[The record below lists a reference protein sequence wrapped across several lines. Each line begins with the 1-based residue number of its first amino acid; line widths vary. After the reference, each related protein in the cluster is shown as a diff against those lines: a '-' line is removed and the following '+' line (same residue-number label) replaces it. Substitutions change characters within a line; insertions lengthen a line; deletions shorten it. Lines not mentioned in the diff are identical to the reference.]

1 MIITRAPFRISFGGG
16 GSDLPSYYRKF
27 GGCVLSASINKY
39 IYLDLHP
46 FFDERRIQLKYS
58 RTENVDAA
66 GLIKHPI
73 FRCVLDRFNL
83 TGVELTSTADIPS
96 GTGLGSSSSFTV
108 ALLQCVYAH
117 MGVHRSKAALAAEAC
132 DIEVD
137 KIGSPIGKQDQ
148 YAAAF
153 GGLNFIRFEPDDS
166 VFVEPL
172 TLTREKLHDFNSRLV
187 LFYTGIT
194 RDANE
199 ILEEQGR
206 AMQSGNGRVET
217 MHKMV
222 QVACDMQACLQQG
235 CLDKFGDLLHEA
247 WLLKRSLSEHISNE
261 RIDDIYELA
270 RSAGAAGGKIL
281 GAGGGGFLLLYC
293 HPDKQSLL
301 LQKLAFLKY
310 FPFRLESGGTQII
323 YYEQ

>member
-1 MIITRAPFRISFGGG
+1 MIITRAPFRVSFGGG

-27 GGCVLSASINKY
+27 AGCVLSASINKY
-39 IYLDLHP
+39 IYLDIHP

-58 RTENVDAA
+58 RTENVDAP

-73 FRCVLDRFNL
+73 FRSVLDRFSL
-83 TGVELTSTADIPS
+83 SGVELTSTADIPS

-117 MGVHRSKAALAAEAC
+117 MGVHRSKAALANEAC
-132 DIEVD
+132 EIE
-137 KIGSPIGKQDQ
+137 IGELGSPIGKQDQ

-166 VFVEPL
+166 VFVEPV
-172 TLTREKLHDFNSRLV
+172 TLSREKISEFNSRLV
-187 LFYTGIT
+187 MFYTGIT
-194 RDANE
+194 RDSNE

-206 AMQSGNGRVET
+206 AMEAGNGRVET

-222 QVACDMQACLQQG
+222 RVAGDMRACLQQG
-235 CLDKFGDLLHEA
+235 CLDPFGELLHES
-247 WLLKRSLSEHISNE
+247 WLLKRSLCDQISNQ
-261 RIDDIYELA
+261 RIDDLYELA
-270 RSAGAAGGKIL
+270 RSAGALGGKIL

-293 HPDKQSLL
+293 PPEKQPSL
-301 LQKLAFLKY
+301 LQKLGFLKH
-310 FPFRLESGGTQII
+310 FPFFLESGGTQIV
-323 YYEQ
+323 YYER

>member
-1 MIITRAPFRISFGGG
+1 VIITRAPFRVSFAGG
-16 GSDLPSYYRKF
+16 GSDLPAYYRQF

-39 IYLDLHP
+39 IYLDIHP

-58 RTENVDAA
+58 RTENVDSA

-73 FRCVLDRFNL
+73 FRCVLDRFNMC
-83 TGVELTSTADIPS
+83 GVEVTSTADIPS

-117 MGVHRSKAALAAEAC
+117 QGVHRSKAELAAEAC
-132 DIEVD
+132 AIEID
-137 KIGSPIGKQDQ
+137 QLKSPIGKQDQ

-166 VFVEPL
+166 VFIEPV
-172 TLTREKLHDFNSRLV
+172 TISRDRLHELNSRL
-187 LFYTGIT
+187 LMFYTGMT

-206 AMQSGNGRVET
+206 AMRAGNGRVET
-217 MHKMV
+217 MHRMV
-222 QVACDMQACLQQG
+222 DLACEMRGCLQQG
-235 CLDKFGDLLHEA
+235 CLDRFGALLHDA
-247 WLLKRSLSEHISNE
+247 WLLKRSLCDQISND
-261 RIDDIYELA
+261 RIDDLYELA
-270 RSAGAAGGKIL
+270 RSAGALGGKIL

-293 HPDKQSLL
+293 APEKQAVLR
-301 LQKLAFLKY
+301 QKLGFLKHM
-310 FPFRLESGGTQII
+310 PFYLESGGTQIV
-323 YYEQ
+323 YYER

>member
-39 IYLDLHP
+39 IYLDIHP
-46 FFDERRIQLKYS
+46 FFDPHRIQLKYS

-73 FRCVLDRFNL
+73 FRSVLDRFDMC
-83 TGVELTSTADIPS
+83 GVELTSTADIPS

-108 ALLQCVYAH
+108 ALLQCVYAYRG
-117 MGVHRSKAALAAEAC
+117 MHRSKAALASEAC
-132 DIEVD
+132 SIEID
-137 KIGSPIGKQDQ
+137 EIGSPIGKQDQ

-166 VFVEPL
+166 VFIEPL
-172 TLTREKLHDFNSRLV
+172 TLPREKLRDFNSRL
-187 LFYTGIT
+187 LMFYTGIT

-199 ILEEQGR
+199 LLEAQGR
-206 AMQSGNGRVET
+206 AMEAGNGRVET
-217 MHKMV
+217 MHRMV
-222 QVACDMQACLQQG
+222 QLACDMQACLQQG
-235 CLDKFGDLLHEA
+235 CLDEFGGLLHES
-247 WLLKRSLSEHISNE
+247 WMRKRSLSDHISND
-261 RIDDIYELA
+261 RIDDLYQLA
-270 RSAGAAGGKIL
+270 RSAGATGGKIL

-293 HPDKQSLL
+293 PVEKQAALR
-301 LQKLAFLKY
+301 QKLNFLKH
-310 FPFRLESGGTQII
+310 FPFHIESGGTQIV